1 MKSPQDCSI
10 FYPDFNRR
18 VNLASTGELV
28 PAFASIMRNWKQ
40 EQGAGLSGEPD
51 MIFSRHRHKYDWRIT
66 YDGLCADDLDGKP
79 DNPGDATCDFH
90 YELYRW
96 YRSAFPRHLCLHAAS
111 CIFATGAV
119 IFPTTFESGKS
130 VLSVALAARG
140 LKVMADDVIA
150 LDVQSRE
157 LVALGLMP
165 RLRLPLPLKAMGADL
180 ARFVTDRQGL
190 SGRRDTYVSLE
201 DRVFCGLGERSVMEG
216 LVILNRSQ
224 KYLPAR
230 LTAVGHAEALRSLIG
245 QNFNTT
251 IEVQTIFAA
260 LKAVV
265 TGGRNFKLTYSDPGE
280 ACAVLEK
287 EFGNARV

>member
-1 MKSPQDCSI
+1 M
-10 FYPDFNRR
+10 
-18 VNLASTGELV
+18 T
-28 PAFASIMRNWKQ
+28 
-40 EQGAGLSGEPD
+40 
-51 MIFSRHRHKYDWRIT
+51 FSRQRNKYDWRVT

-96 YRSAFPRHLCLHAAS
+96 YRSAFPLHLCLHAAS
-111 CIFATGAV
+111 CIFASGAV

-140 LKVMADDVIA
+140 VKVMADDVVA
-150 LDVQSRE
+150 LDVQARE

-165 RLRLPLPLKAMGADL
+165 RLRLPLPIKAMGPEL
-180 ARFVTDRQGL
+180 ARFVKDRQGL
-190 SGRRDTYVSLE
+190 TGRQDTYVTLE
-201 DRVFCGLGERSVMEG
+201 DSVFCGLGERRAMGG
-216 LVILNRSQ
+216 LVILNRAQ

-230 LTAVGHAEALRSLIG
+230 LAAVGHAEALRSLIG
-245 QNFNTT
+245 QNFNTA

-260 LKAVV
+260 LKSVV
-265 TGGRNFKLTYSDPGE
+265 TAGRNFKLTYSDPGE

-287 EFGNARV
+287 EFGNVRP